1 MLSQLLI
8 FFIHCKLL
16 PLYRCFRFADYILKC
31 NILCRYLLYFRNK
44 NYVVNYVTDL
54 FASIQKII
62 LCSNIKFE
70 LTIQQKFNLMPSRT
84 NNV

>member
-1 MLSQLLI
+1 MLHELLI
-8 FFIHCKLL
+8 F
-16 PLYRCFRFADYILKC
+16 LYIVDYFRFRGFFRISANILKRS
-31 NILCRYLLYFRNK
+31 ILCTDVRQHHNK
-44 NYVVNYVTDL
+44 NYVTDK
-54 FASIQKII
+54 FATIEKIL